1 MNKNTQSITL
11 KTNFKSAREVCELI
25 KVLSEKFRIHY
36 RKGESVDLVYSQT
49 GDLKNPSHNL
59 AAWFNADNTKEVN
72 YFQEILAK
80 L

>member
-1 MNKNTQSITL
+1 MSNKNNQSVTL
-11 KTNFKSAREVCELI
+11 QTNFKSAREVCDLI

-59 AAWFNADNTKEVN
+59 AAWFDSDNKAELN
-72 YFQEILAK
+72 YFREILAK
-80 L
+80 